1 MRKGIIRGVIG
12 GAIVLAPA
20 IAAAQAAQAAQ
31 AAPEAYKTG
40 RAAFA
45 AADYSAAIKAF
56 ERTVQLDEKNAEY
69 HLWLARSVGM
79 SAADANLLRQP
90 FLAKRAKSEFEKTV
104 AFDRTNVPGREGLL
118 QFYLRAPA
126 IGGGSV
132 AKAREQA
139 EEIAKINGLRGHFSR
154 ATIANH
160 EKEPAV
166 AEREYRAALA
176 EFPDSVPAYTSLM
189 NNLQQTGKSDEA
201 FAVAEKLL
209 ARRPG
214 DIAAQFA
221 FVRLT
226 ATSGTRLDRG
236 EPMVRLLIALPPW
249 TPDATLP
256 TPAALHFWLGE
267 ILAKKNERDAARK
280 EFEMALQLK
289 PKFDA
294 ARRALK
300 SL

>member
-1 MRKGIIRGVIG
+1 MLKEIVRGVIG
-12 GAIVLAPA
+12 GAVVLAPA
-20 IAAAQAAQAAQ
+20 IGAAQT
-31 AAPEAYKTG
+31 APDAYKVG
-40 RAAFA
+40 RAAFDA
-45 AADYSAAIKAF
+45 AEYGAAIKAF
-56 ERTVQLDEKNAEY
+56 ERTVQLDDKNADY

-104 AFDRTNVPGREGLL
+104 ALDHANVPAREGLL

-160 EKEPAV
+160 EKDPSA

-189 NNLQQTGKSDEA
+189 NNLQQNGKSDEA

-221 FVRLT
+221 FVRLV
-226 ATSGTRLDRG
+226 AASGKRLDRG
-236 EPMVRLLIALPPW
+236 ELMARQLIALPPW
-249 TPDATLP
+249 SPDASLP
-256 TPAALHFWLGE
+256 TPAMLHFRLGE
-267 ILAKKNERDAARK
+267 ILGKKNERDAARK
-280 EFEMALQLK
+280 EFEIALQLN
-289 PKFDA
+289 PKFEA

>member
-1 MRKGIIRGVIG
+1 MLKEIVRGVIG
-12 GAIVLAPA
+12 GAVVLAPA
-20 IAAAQAAQAAQ
+20 IGASQT
-31 AAPEAYKTG
+31 APDAYKAG
-40 RAAFA
+40 RAAFDA
-45 AADYSAAIKAF
+45 AEYGVAIKAF
-56 ERTVQLDEKNAEY
+56 ERSVQFDEKNADY

-79 SAADANLLRQP
+79 SAADANVLRQP

-104 AFDRTNVPGREGLL
+104 ALDRTNVPAREGLL

-139 EEIAKINGLRGHFSR
+139 EEIAKINGLRGHFAR

-160 EKEPAV
+160 EREPAA
-166 AEREYRAALA
+166 AEHEYRAALA

-189 NNLQQTGKSDEA
+189 YNLQQNGKSDEA
-201 FAVAEKLL
+201 FVVAEKLL

-214 DIAAQFA
+214 EIAAQFA
-221 FVRLT
+221 FVRLV
-226 ATSGTRLDRG
+226 AASGKRLDRG
-236 EPMVRLLIALPPW
+236 EPMARQLIALPPW
-249 TPDATLP
+249 SPDASLP
-256 TPAALHFWLGE
+256 TPAMLHFRLGE

-280 EFEMALQLK
+280 EFEIALQLN
-289 PKFDA
+289 PKFEA

>member
-1 MRKGIIRGVIG
+1 MLKEIVRGVIG
-12 GAIVLAPA
+12 GAVVLAPA
-20 IAAAQAAQAAQ
+20 IGAAQT
-31 AAPEAYKTG
+31 APDAYKVG
-40 RAAFA
+40 RAAFDA
-45 AADYSAAIKAF
+45 AEYGAAIKAF
-56 ERTVQLDEKNAEY
+56 ERTVQLDEKNADY

-104 AFDRTNVPGREGLL
+104 ALDRTNVAAREGLL

-160 EKEPAV
+160 AKDPA
-166 AEREYRAALA
+166 ATEHEYRAALA

-189 NNLQQTGKSDEA
+189 NNLQQNGKSDEA

-221 FVRLT
+221 FVRLV
-226 ATSGTRLDRG
+226 AASGKRLDRG
-236 EPMVRLLIALPPW
+236 EPMARQLIALPPW
-249 TPDATLP
+249 SPDASLP
-256 TPAALHFWLGE
+256 TPAMLHFRLGE
-267 ILAKKNERDAARK
+267 ILGKKNERDAARK
-280 EFEMALQLK
+280 EFEIALQLN
-289 PKFDA
+289 PKFEA

>member
-1 MRKGIIRGVIG
+1 MLKEIVRGVIG
-12 GAIVLAPA
+12 GAVVLAPA
-20 IAAAQAAQAAQ
+20 IGAAQT
-31 AAPEAYKTG
+31 APDAYKVG
-40 RAAFA
+40 RAAFDA
-45 AADYSAAIKAF
+45 AEYGAAIKAF
-56 ERTVQLDEKNAEY
+56 ERTVQLDDKNADY

-104 AFDRTNVPGREGLL
+104 AL
-118 QFYLRAPA
+118 
-126 IGGGSV
+126 GGSV

-160 EKEPAV
+160 EKDPSA

-189 NNLQQTGKSDEA
+189 NNLQQNGKSDEA

-221 FVRLT
+221 FVRLV
-226 ATSGTRLDRG
+226 AASGKRLDRG
-236 EPMVRLLIALPPW
+236 ELMARQLIALPPW
-249 TPDATLP
+249 SPDASLP
-256 TPAALHFWLGE
+256 TPAMLHFRLGE
-267 ILAKKNERDAARK
+267 ILGKKNERDAARK
-280 EFEMALQLK
+280 EFEIALQLN
-289 PKFDA
+289 PKFEA

>member
-1 MRKGIIRGVIG
+1 MLKEIVRGVIG
-12 GAIVLAPA
+12 GAVVLAPA
-20 IAAAQAAQAAQ
+20 IGAAQT
-31 AAPEAYKTG
+31 APDAYKVG
-40 RAAFA
+40 RAAFDA
-45 AADYSAAIKAF
+45 AEYGAAIKAF
-56 ERTVQLDEKNAEY
+56 ERTVQLDDKNADY

-104 AFDRTNVPGREGLL
+104 ALDHANVPAREGLL

-160 EKEPAV
+160 EKDPSA

-189 NNLQQTGKSDEA
+189 NNLQQNGKSDEA

-221 FVRLT
+221 FVRLV
-226 ATSGTRLDRG
+226 AASGKRLDRG
-236 EPMVRLLIALPPW
+236 ELMARQLIALPPW
-249 TPDATLP
+249 SPDASLP
-256 TPAALHFWLGE
+256 TPAMLHFRLGE
-267 ILAKKNERDAARK
+267 ILGKKNERDAARK
-280 EFEMALQLK
+280 EFEIALQLT
-289 PKFDA
+289 PKFEA